1 MALIHHFPLFHL
13 CSFTHDLPKYATKNS
28 FPMHHHHHHQ
38 FRCLA
43 SAPTSHVQDERRSAN
58 YQPSIWSYDFVQ
70 SLKSDFV
77 DEPYEDRVKKV
88 EEDVRSMINNENAD
102 LVETLELIDDVQ
114 RLGLRHPFEKDIA
127 KALVKLFASSKGC
140 NERVEKSLRATAL
153 SFRLLRQHGYEVSQ
167 DVFNRFKDDGGN
179 FKEFLAK
186 DVKGMLSLYEA
197 SYLAFEGENLLDEAL
212 AFTSM
217 HLKDLKRDVSKSIAE
232 EISHALEVPLHH
244 RMLRLEARWYIEAY
258 SKREDANG
266 VLLELAKLDFNI
278 VQSVHQT
285 ELQEMSRW
293 WKGMGLAKKLSFS
306 RDRLMECFFWT
317 VGMAYEPQF
326 SHLRKGLTKVTSL
339 ITAIDDVYDVYGT
352 LDELQLFTDA
362 VERWDIN
369 AVKNLPNCMK
379 LSFLALYNT
388 VNEMAYDNLK
398 ENEEDSLPYLTKAW
412 ADMLKA
418 FLQEAKWSHNKDMPT
433 FKDYLDNAW
442 VSVSG
447 VVILVHAYFLLNQT
461 VTKQA
466 LGGLEKYHDLLRW
479 PSMIFR
485 LYNDLSTSAAEL
497 ETGKTANA
505 IHCYMRETSLSEKR
519 ACKDIRNMVDRTW
532 KKINEERVVDSSFGE
547 PFVEIAINLARI
559 AQCTYQYGDG
569 HGAPDERAKNQVL
582 SLMIE
587 PVSLI

>member
-1 MALIHHFPLFHL
+1 MSVWNPDVFNRFKDD
-13 CSFTHDLPKYATKNS
+13 SG
-28 FPMHHHHHHQ
+28 
-38 FRCLA
+38 
-43 SAPTSHVQDERRSAN
+43 N
-58 YQPSIWSYDFVQ
+58 YKEF
-70 SLKSDFV
+70 LGK
-77 DEPYEDRVKKV
+77 
-88 EEDVRSMINNENAD
+88 
-102 LVETLELIDDVQ
+102 DVQ
-114 RLGLRHPFEKDIA
+114 GMLSLYEASYLAFEGENLLDEALAFTRMHLKDLKRDVSKSIAEQISHALEVPLHHRMLRLEARWYIEAYGLGHRFEKDIA
-127 KALVKLFASSKGC
+127 RALVKFASSKGC
-140 NERVEKSLRATAL
+140 NERVEKSLHATAL

-167 DVFNRFKDDGGN
+167 DVFNRFKDDSGN
-179 FKEFLAK
+179 YKEFLGK
-186 DVKGMLSLYEA
+186 DVQGMLSLYEA

-212 AFTSM
+212 AFTRM

-232 EISHALEVPLHH
+232 QISHALEVPLHH

-258 SKREDANG
+258 GKREDANG

-293 WKGMGLAKKLSFS
+293 WKGSLANKLSFS

-326 SHLRKGLTKVTSL
+326 SHLRKGLTKVFSL

-352 LDELQLFTDA
+352 LDELELFTDA
-362 VERWDIN
+362 VERWDISV
-369 AVKNLPNCMK
+369 VKNLPNSMK

-398 ENEEDSLPYLTKAW
+398 ENEEDSLPFLTKAW

-418 FLQEAKWSHNKDMPT
+418 FLQEAKWSYNKDMPT
-433 FKDYLDNAW
+433 FRDYLDNAW
-442 VSVSG
+442 
-447 VVILVHAYFLLNQT
+447 
-461 VTKQA
+461 
-466 LGGLEKYHDLLRW
+466 
-479 PSMIFR
+479 
-485 LYNDLSTSAAEL
+485 AEL

-532 KKINEERVVDSSFGE
+532 KKINEEQVVDSSFGE
-547 PFVEIAINLARI
+547 PFVELAINLART

-569 HGAPDERAKNQVL
+569 LGAPDEIAKNRVL